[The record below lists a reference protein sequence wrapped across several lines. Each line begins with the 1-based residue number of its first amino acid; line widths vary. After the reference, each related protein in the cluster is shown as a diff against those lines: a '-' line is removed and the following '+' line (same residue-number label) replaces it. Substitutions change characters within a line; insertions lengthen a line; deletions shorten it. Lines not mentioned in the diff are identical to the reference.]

1 MTDDDEKMSRRRE
14 EATQQRG
21 RGRYLSSQTSVVG
34 VCVCVG
40 AGWAREGGLLISV
53 NLSMFVSVIYLMRV
67 ILSPTLIRPRWFL
80 FSKLLCLIPEL
91 KQANLA
97 AVDSIDYTYP
107 TESVSFLTWCRID
120 RWIIK
125 WSLILF
131 ISMVFFVICLGKG
144 EKFLELDR
152 VSLTSLTWCQTQGL
166 VAGLNRILSVSFC
179 ISFNSNEKLSLFK
192 PSIK

>member
-131 ISMVFFVICLGKG
+131 ISMVFFCYLPWQRGKIPRVGPSFINEFNLMPNTRVGSWLEPNLICQ
-144 EKFLELDR
+144 FLYFL
-152 VSLTSLTWCQTQGL
+152 Q
-166 VAGLNRILSVSFC
+166 
-179 ISFNSNEKLSLFK
+179 FK
-192 PSIK
+192 WKIKPL